1 MEHGNLALQ
10 YLLSGI
16 TKGSIYAVVAIGFN
30 LIYSATGII
39 NFAQGEFVMLGG
51 MVAVTLAL
59 YVPLPVAVVGAV
71 AIVALVGCLLELL
84 LFRRLQRHSVLHLI
98 IITIGLSI
106 VIQEVALHIWD
117 EKVRSLPY
125 FTGNEISS
133 VRFLGAAISPQ
144 VLWVLGTVAL
154 VVLGLHIF
162 LRYTLR
168 GRAMR
173 ACSSNP
179 DAAMLAGINI
189 PNMRTLSFGLSAAL
203 GALAGCVISPMTM
216 THYEMGGPLAI
227 KGFAAAILGGLGN
240 PMAAVAGGLIVGVLE
255 AVSVSRLPAVYSDV
269 AAFAILLLV
278 LFVRPHGLFGSPE
291 RGQCEGTLSRSSNEP
306 LRDSPVRAL
315 PGRGGGRA
323 IRHARDSDGVLSDAA
338 YHGRLLRHRGH
349 GPLPADGLCGPGVA
363 GARRVLCHR
372 RIHLRRPDHPRLLR
386 VQGCRLGRL
395 AATAR
400 ICSSR
405 SRTCMATQR

>member
-1 MEHGNLALQ
+1 LTAQRPGGLADRGFFLNERLMENGSLALQ

-59 YVPLPVAVVGAV
+59 YVPLPVAVAGAV
-71 AIVALVGCLLELL
+71 AIVALAGCLLELT

-106 VIQEVALHIWD
+106 VIQEAALHIWD

-125 FTGNEISS
+125 FTGNEVSS

-154 VVLGLHIF
+154 VVLGLHVF
-162 LRYTLR
+162 LRYTLQ

-216 THYEMGGPLAI
+216 THYEMGAPLAI

-240 PMAAVAGGLIVGVLE
+240 PMAAVAGGLLVGVIE
-255 AVSVSRLPAVYSDV
+255 SASVSRLPAVYNDV

-278 LFVRPHGLFGSPE
+278 LFVRPHGLFGSP
-291 RGQCEGTLSRSSNEP
+291 SA
-306 LRDSPVRAL
+306 DSVRE
-315 PGRGGGRA
+315 
-323 IRHARDSDGVLSDAA
+323 H
-338 YHGRLLRHRGH
+338 
-349 GPLPADGLCGPGVA
+349 
-363 GARRVLCHR
+363 
-372 RIHLRRPDHPRLLR
+372 
-386 VQGCRLGRL
+386 
-395 AATAR
+395 
-400 ICSSR
+400 
-405 SRTCMATQR
+405 

>member
-1 MEHGNLALQ
+1 MEQGSLALQ

-16 TKGSIYAVVAIGFN
+16 TKGSVYALVAIGFN
-30 LIYSATGII
+30 LIYSATGVI

-51 MVAVTLAL
+51 MVAVTLAQ
-59 YVPLPVAVVGAV
+59 YVPLPVAIAGAV
-71 AIVALVGCLLELL
+71 TIVALVGCLLELA

-106 VIQEVALHIWD
+106 VIQEAALHIWD

-154 VVLGLHIF
+154 VVLALHVF
-162 LRYTLR
+162 LRYTLQ

-179 DAAMLAGINI
+179 EAAMLAGINI

-255 AVSVSRLPAVYSDV
+255 SVSVSRLPAVYSDV

-278 LFVRPHGLFGSPE
+278 LFVRPHGLFGAPSAE
-291 RGQCEGTLSRSSNEP
+291 S
-306 LRDSPVRAL
+306 VRE
-315 PGRGGGRA
+315 
-323 IRHARDSDGVLSDAA
+323 H
-338 YHGRLLRHRGH
+338 
-349 GPLPADGLCGPGVA
+349 
-363 GARRVLCHR
+363 
-372 RIHLRRPDHPRLLR
+372 
-386 VQGCRLGRL
+386 
-395 AATAR
+395 
-400 ICSSR
+400 
-405 SRTCMATQR
+405 

>member
-1 MEHGNLALQ
+1 MEHGSLALQ

-51 MVAVTLAL
+51 MVAVTLAH

-71 AIVALVGCLLELL
+71 AIVALVGCVLEMT

-106 VIQEVALHIWD
+106 VIQEAALHIWD

-125 FTGNEISS
+125 FTGNEVSS

-154 VVLGLHIF
+154 VVLGLHVF
-162 LRYTLR
+162 LRYTLQ

-189 PNMRTLSFGLSAAL
+189 ANMRTLSFGLSAAL

-240 PMAAVAGGLIVGVLE
+240 PMAAVAGGLLVGVIE
-255 AVSVSRLPAVYSDV
+255 SASVSRLPAVYNDV

-278 LFVRPHGLFGSPE
+278 LFVRPHGLFGAPSA
-291 RGQCEGTLSRSSNEP
+291 
-306 LRDSPVRAL
+306 DSVRE
-315 PGRGGGRA
+315 
-323 IRHARDSDGVLSDAA
+323 H
-338 YHGRLLRHRGH
+338 
-349 GPLPADGLCGPGVA
+349 
-363 GARRVLCHR
+363 
-372 RIHLRRPDHPRLLR
+372 
-386 VQGCRLGRL
+386 
-395 AATAR
+395 
-400 ICSSR
+400 
-405 SRTCMATQR
+405 

>member
-1 MEHGNLALQ
+1 MEHGSLALQ

-51 MVAVTLAL
+51 MVAVTLAH
-59 YVPLPVAVVGAV
+59 YVPVPVAVAGAV

-84 LFRRLQRHSVLHLI
+84 LFRRLQRHSILRLI

-106 VIQEVALHIWD
+106 VIQEAALHIWD

-125 FTGNEISS
+125 FTGNEVSS

-154 VVLGLHIF
+154 IVVALHVF
-162 LRYTLR
+162 LRYTLK

-179 DAAMLAGINI
+179 DAAMLSGINI
-189 PNMRTLSFGLSAAL
+189 PNMRTLAFGLSAAL
-203 GALAGCVISPMTM
+203 GALAGCVISPMKM

-240 PMAAVAGGLIVGVLE
+240 PMAAVAGGLLVGVIE
-255 AVSVSRLPAVYSDV
+255 AASVSRLPAVYNDV

-278 LFVRPHGLFGSPE
+278 LFVRPHGLFGSPSAE
-291 RGQCEGTLSRSSNEP
+291 S
-306 LRDSPVRAL
+306 VRE
-315 PGRGGGRA
+315 
-323 IRHARDSDGVLSDAA
+323 H
-338 YHGRLLRHRGH
+338 
-349 GPLPADGLCGPGVA
+349 
-363 GARRVLCHR
+363 
-372 RIHLRRPDHPRLLR
+372 
-386 VQGCRLGRL
+386 
-395 AATAR
+395 
-400 ICSSR
+400 
-405 SRTCMATQR
+405 

>member
-1 MEHGNLALQ
+1 MEHGSLALQ

-30 LIYSATGII
+30 LIYSATGVI

-51 MVAVTLAL
+51 MVAVTLAH
-59 YVPLPVAVVGAV
+59 YVPLPVAIAGAV
-71 AIVALVGCLLELL
+71 VIVALVGCLLDLV

-106 VIQEVALHIWD
+106 VIQEAGLHIWD

-133 VRFLGAAISPQ
+133 IRFLGAAISPQ

-154 VVLGLHIF
+154 VVLALHIF
-162 LRYTLR
+162 LRYTLQ

-179 DAAMLAGINI
+179 EAAMLAGINI

-240 PMAAVAGGLIVGVLE
+240 PMAAVAGGLIVGMLE
-255 AVSVSRLPAVYSDV
+255 SVSVSRLPAVYNDV

-278 LFVRPHGLFGSPE
+278 LFVRPHGLFGSPSA
-291 RGQCEGTLSRSSNEP
+291 EG
-306 LRDSPVRAL
+306 VRE
-315 PGRGGGRA
+315 
-323 IRHARDSDGVLSDAA
+323 H
-338 YHGRLLRHRGH
+338 
-349 GPLPADGLCGPGVA
+349 
-363 GARRVLCHR
+363 
-372 RIHLRRPDHPRLLR
+372 
-386 VQGCRLGRL
+386 
-395 AATAR
+395 
-400 ICSSR
+400 
-405 SRTCMATQR
+405 